1 MYICKCYCD
10 VYLYYDLNVCSISY
24 ILYNILYIYRIHL
37 LYMCVGGTAK
47 AACYAVKRLGLKLL
61 ITNIQEEAGIEVA
74 KRSEL

>member
-1 MYICKCYCD
+1 MS
-10 VYLYYDLNVCSISY
+10 VCSFPHIVLVSVTIY
-24 ILYNILYIYRIHL
+24 ILSVNILFPICI
-37 LYMCVGGTAK
+37 GGTAK